1 MIVASAIL
9 HDGIIFTG
17 VRHSEI
23 IEDLVRLG
31 YSTPIPNHEQGFVK
45 TGGYFLFRELAKDY
59 AKLKGQIPSD
69 FNKVLTS
76 EDLW

>member
-31 YSTPIPNHEQGFVK
+31 YSTPISNSSQGFI
-45 TGGYFLFRELAKDY
+45 TDAGDFLYRPKAKEH
-59 AKLKGQIPSD
+59 ALKCGQITSTIS
-69 FNKVLTS
+69 NIMTS

>member
-23 IEDLVRLG
+23 IKDLVRLG
-31 YSTPIPNHEQGFVK
+31 YPTPIPNSGQGFIDDK
-45 TGGYFLFRELAKDY
+45 GNFLYRLEAKEH
-59 AKLKGQIPSD
+59 AFECGQITSTIS
-69 FNKVLTS
+69 NVMTS